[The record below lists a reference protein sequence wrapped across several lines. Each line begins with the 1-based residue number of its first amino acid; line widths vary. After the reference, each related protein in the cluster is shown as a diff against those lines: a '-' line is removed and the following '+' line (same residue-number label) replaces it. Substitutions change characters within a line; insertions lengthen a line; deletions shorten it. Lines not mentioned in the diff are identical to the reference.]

1 MGRKIPTFL
10 ETTLAM
16 MNTTPA
22 KKKRLIPA
30 LILLRLSMLGF

>member
-1 MGRKIPTFL
+1 M
-10 ETTLAM
+10 TLAM

-22 KKKRLIPA
+22 TKKRLTPA